1 MDEETFAAAAAVP
14 GAMTQPEEQGAKP
27 MELDGGEGGALTQD
41 EQEQWDR
48 SELARAAE
56 LGKEMAEKL
65 TAAKEEAAA
74 KAASQTG
81 GSPGKARTPK
91 DEKAARRATSRSPYR
106 KKEGE
111 EDEDPPS
118 LATVR
123 EEADHKKIP
132 TDDEGEDG
140 VEPEETEPQEPE
152 ESPPQDGE

>member
-1 MDEETFAAAAAVP
+1 
-14 GAMTQPEEQGAKP
+14 MTQPEEQRVKP
-27 MELDGGEGGALTQD
+27 MELDGGDGSALTQE

-56 LGKEMAEKL
+56 LGKEMADKL

-74 KAASQTG
+74 KAASQDV

-91 DEKAARRATSRSPYR
+91 EEKASRRALSRSPYK

-111 EDEDPPS
+111 EEEEPPT
-118 LATVR
+118 LASVR
-123 EEADHKKIP
+123 EEADSKRIP
-132 TDDEGEDG
+132 TDDEGEG
-140 VEPEETEPQEPE
+140 GEEPEADEARDPE